1 MLIPNLLAKNGTHP
15 TSRHSNWMD
24 ARIEALHE
32 DLRFMEIFM
41 ERLQFDLL
49 DFADILV
56 PKQLFTCLLFMK
68 QLKEEG

>member
-1 MLIPNLLAKNGTHP
+1 
-15 TSRHSNWMD
+15 MD
-24 ARIEALHE
+24 AGIEALHE

-41 ERLQFDLL
+41 GRLQFDLL

-56 PKQLFTCLLFMK
+56 PKQLFTCLLFTK

>member
-15 TSRHSNWMD
+15 TSHHNNWMD
-24 ARIEALHE
+24 AGIEALNE
-32 DLRFMEIFM
+32 DLRFVEIFM
-41 ERLQFDLL
+41 GRLQFDL

-56 PKQLFTCLLFMK
+56 PKQLFTCLLFTK